1 MYPKKRAAVWAT
13 QELPEWS
20 SFIQSALVW
29 RATLHDEDV
38 DHAATLPETHLFAH
52 AVLALCENIP

>member
-1 MYPKKRAAVWAT
+1 MWAT